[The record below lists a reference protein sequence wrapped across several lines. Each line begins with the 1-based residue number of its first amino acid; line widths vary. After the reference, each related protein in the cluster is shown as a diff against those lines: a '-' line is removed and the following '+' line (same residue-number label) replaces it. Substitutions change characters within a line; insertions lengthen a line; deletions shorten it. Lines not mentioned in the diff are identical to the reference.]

1 MKPNSMSIAPA
12 GQRGAVLL
20 VAIVL
25 LLLAGLMTLLALN
38 VGVFEQRST
47 ANDVRAKLVNEVAE
61 AGLSQG
67 FEYLMRQHSDMLDD
81 NALWEK
87 CESTDLTFPCGAVQQ
102 FEPDGTTPRRAT
114 MYRLQAKSN
123 PIAGL
128 DAALTNYMLPL
139 SSDIPDVGNGE
150 KVAYGVA
157 PLLCRV
163 QRPVA
168 GEPATT
174 PIRCGTGTGTGA
186 SDLRVATFVSV
197 ASIPGSSARTTLVQ
211 TVGQYPLLGD
221 LLGVPPLTASG
232 VIDAN
237 GNINIVVNPNSA
249 GPGVPVSIWTRSD
262 VAKTGNINTCYADE
276 FFRQGDKF
284 GDVKPEGSTVTCDT
298 CECEP
303 EFALS
308 FPKAGNVQSEG
319 IDILDIDVGGHVGVN
334 HDVKPEEF
342 PCDLFGYVFGVD
354 SHSDGDNDFF
364 CEKQIVTQYVNPNN
378 SAQYVNMGADEA
390 YLYTNALKIAPDLTR
405 TYTYSLTPGGAVAGT
420 VTAASLLTNSQ
431 KFTAAELAATDAWPS
446 MVWCQYNCSLDSQI
460 TFGSPDAP
468 VVLVVDG
475 DVDLAARVFGLLFLR
490 STGSDDLV
498 AANGGNAELRINNGH
513 AAVYG
518 AVVVQGTA
526 TKINGGV
533 IVSDPRVLAGL
544 GGIGND
550 KPATLP
556 GAWNDQKSY

>member
-1 MKPNSMSIAPA
+1 MNRASMTPSLVN
-12 GQRGAVLL
+12 QRGAVLL

-25 LLLAGLMTLLALN
+25 LLLAGVMTLFALN

-61 AGLSQG
+61 AGLAQG
-67 FEYLMRQHSDMLDD
+67 FEYLMRQHPDMLDD
-81 NALWEK
+81 NSWEK
-87 CESTDLTFPCGAVQQ
+87 CVTNDETFPCGAVEQ
-102 FEPDGTTPRRAT
+102 FEPDGTTPRRAS
-114 MYRLQAKSN
+114 MYRLKAKVNS
-123 PIAGL
+123 ITGI
-128 DAALTNYMLPL
+128 DAALSNYMLPL
-139 SSDIPDVGNGE
+139 SSDLSTVGNGE
-150 KVAYGVA
+150 AVAYGVA

-168 GEPATT
+168 GEDAET
-174 PIRCGTGTGTGA
+174 PVRCGDGTGTGA

-197 ASIPGSSARTTLVQ
+197 ATIPNSSARTTLVQ
-211 TVGQYPLLGD
+211 TIGQYPLLGE
-221 LLGVPPLTASG
+221 LLEVPPLTASG
-232 VIDAN
+232 VIDAT

-262 VAKTGNINTCYADE
+262 VGKTGNFNTCYADE

-284 GDVKPEGSTVTCDT
+284 GDVKPEGPTVTCDT

-308 FPKAGNVQSEG
+308 YPKAGNVQTEG
-319 IDILDIDVGGHVGVN
+319 IDVLDIDVGGHVGIN

-354 SHSDGDNDFF
+354 AHSDEDGDFF

-378 SAQYVNMGADEA
+378 TAQYVNMGADEA
-390 YLYTNALKIAPDLTR
+390 YLYTNAQKIAPVDGR
-405 TYTYSLTPGGAVAGT
+405 TYSYSLTPGGAAAGT
-420 VTAASLLTNSQ
+420 VTAASLLTDAQ
-431 KFTAAELAATDAWPS
+431 KFSASELAATDSWPG
-446 MVWCQYNCSLDSQI
+446 MVWCQENCGLDSQI

-490 STGSDDLV
+490 SNGSADLV
-498 AANGGNAELRINNGH
+498 PADGGNAELRINNGH

-533 IVSDPRVLAGL
+533 IVSDPTVLGGL
-544 GGIGND
+544 GGAGND

>member
-1 MKPNSMSIAPA
+1 
-12 GQRGAVLL
+12 
-20 VAIVL
+20 
-25 LLLAGLMTLLALN
+25 
-38 VGVFEQRST
+38 
-47 ANDVRAKLVNEVAE
+47 
-61 AGLSQG
+61 
-67 FEYLMRQHSDMLDD
+67 
-81 NALWEK
+81 
-87 CESTDLTFPCGAVQQ
+87 
-102 FEPDGTTPRRAT
+102 
-114 MYRLQAKSN
+114 
-123 PIAGL
+123 
-128 DAALTNYMLPL
+128 
-139 SSDIPDVGNGE
+139 
-150 KVAYGVA
+150 
-157 PLLCRV
+157 
-163 QRPVA
+163 
-168 GEPATT
+168 
-174 PIRCGTGTGTGA
+174 
-186 SDLRVATFVSV
+186 
-197 ASIPGSSARTTLVQ
+197 
-211 TVGQYPLLGD
+211 
-221 LLGVPPLTASG
+221 
-232 VIDAN
+232 VIDAA

-284 GDVKPEGSTVTCDT
+284 GHTAPEGSTVTCDD

-303 EFALS
+303 EFSLS

-354 SHSDGDNDFF
+354 SHSDGDPGDPSDDDFF

-390 YLYTNALKIAPDLTR
+390 YLYTNALKIAPELTR

-431 KFTAAELAATDAWPS
+431 KFTAAELAATDTWPS

-544 GGIGND
+544 GGVGND